1 MFDKIKQLKNLRDQA
16 MQMKAMLA
24 QEVVSASAAGGKVSL
39 TMNGNQEIIN
49 IDISEELLAPQK
61 KDECEKALKEA
72 FNDANNKVKHLM
84 ASKLQSSGFDL
95 PGL

>member
-1 MFDKIKQLKNLRDQA
+1 MFEKIKQLKNLRDQA
-16 MQMKAMLA
+16 MQMKSMLA
-24 QEVVSASAAGGKVSL
+24 HEVVSATAAGGKVSI

-61 KDECEKALKEA
+61 KNECQEVLKEA
-72 FNDANNKVKHLM
+72 FNEANNKVKHLM

>member
-16 MQMKAMLA
+16 MQMKSMLS
-24 QEVVSASAAGGKVSL
+24 QEIVTATAAGGRVSL

-49 IDISEELLAPQK
+49 IDINEELLNPNK
-61 KDECEKALKEA
+61 KDECQNALKEA
-72 FNDANNKVKHLM
+72 FEEANKKVQHLM